1 MPNIYRGGLL
11 LSNLLIVILLTIG
24 VFFLFV
30 SALGLYRLPDL
41 FCRMHAAT
49 KSSTL
54 GITGVLLALFLYFG
68 STGVGMVV
76 LLAIVFQF
84 LTVPVSAH
92 MIARSA
98 YMRGVKLWEG
108 SIIDQLRERYS
119 AYHPFLQDLQET
131 EDE

>member
-1 MPNIYRGGLL
+1 MPNIYRGDLL
-11 LSNLLIVILLTIG
+11 LSNLLIVFLLTTG

-30 SALGLYRLPDL
+30 SAVGLYRLPDV

-54 GITGVLLALFLYFG
+54 GITGVLLALFLYLG
-68 STGVGMVV
+68 STGVEMVV
-76 LLAIVFQF
+76 FLAIVFQF

-119 AYHPFLQDLQET
+119 PYSSLLQET